1 MATTLTR
8 IIFGV
13 SLGIFLFAGTSL
25 AAEPAEVADMV
36 MTQQEAIIAD

>member
-13 SLGIFLFAGTSL
+13 SLGIVLFPGTSL
-25 AAEPAEVADMV
+25 GAEPAEVADMV
-36 MTQQEAIIAD
+36 MIQQEAIIAD